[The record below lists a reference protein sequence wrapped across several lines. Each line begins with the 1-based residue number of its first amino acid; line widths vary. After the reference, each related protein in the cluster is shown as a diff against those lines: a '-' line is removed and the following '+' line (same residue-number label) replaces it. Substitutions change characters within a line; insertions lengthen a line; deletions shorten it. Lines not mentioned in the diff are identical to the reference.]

1 MKWPQFR
8 ADRRKATIDALY
20 GMIVAQARSPI
31 FYQDFGVP
39 DTVNGRFDAI
49 VLHAALFLTRIES
62 ETETVRSLGQGVFDA
77 FCRDMDEN
85 LREMG
90 VSDLSVPK
98 EMRRM
103 GEAFYGRAGA
113 YRAALAADGDAA
125 LEEALLRNLF
135 GGRQEAAAIPALAA
149 YARAAVAR
157 LQETPSTA
165 IAGGALDW
173 PSPEAYIPEKQ
184 V

>member
-1 MKWPQFR
+1 
-8 ADRRKATIDALY
+8 
-20 GMIVAQARSPI
+20 
-31 FYQDFGVP
+31 
-39 DTVNGRFDAI
+39 
-49 VLHAALFLTRIES
+49 
-62 ETETVRSLGQGVFDA
+62 
-77 FCRDMDEN
+77 MDEN

-113 YRAALAADGDAA
+113 YRAALAADGDTA

-135 GGRQEAAAIPALAA
+135 GGRRSAAIPVLAA
-149 YARAAVAR
+149 YVRAAVAR
-157 LQETPSTA
+157 LQKTASAA
-165 IAGGALDW
+165 IAAGTLDW
-173 PSPEAYIPEKQ
+173 PSLEAYIPEKQ